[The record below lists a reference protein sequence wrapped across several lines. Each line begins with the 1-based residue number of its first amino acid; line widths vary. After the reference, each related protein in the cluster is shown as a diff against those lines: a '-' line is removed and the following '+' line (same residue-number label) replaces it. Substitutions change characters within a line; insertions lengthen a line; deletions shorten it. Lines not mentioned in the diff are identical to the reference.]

1 MIRESGRTEMDN
13 NLFKNVEKKTGVNM
27 NEVFQLAQSLQNA
40 NFQDERTV
48 RQVVKK
54 VARIAN
60 RPISKELENKI
71 VQTIIKDGKK
81 LDFNT
86 IANMVNKR

>member
-1 MIRESGRTEMDN
+1 MDS

>member
-1 MIRESGRTEMDN
+1 MDN

>member
-1 MIRESGRTEMDN
+1 MDN
-13 NLFKNVEKKTGVNM
+13 NFFKNVEKKTGVNM
-27 NEVFQLAQSLQNA
+27 NEVFQLAQSLQSA

-48 RQVVKK
+48 RQVVRR

-60 RPISKELENKI
+60 RPISRELENQL

-81 LDFNT
+81 LDFQT
-86 IANMVNKR
+86 LASMMNKK

>member
-1 MIRESGRTEMDN
+1 MDN
-13 NLFKNVEKKTGVNM
+13 NFFKNVEKKTGVNM
-27 NEVFQLAQSLQNA
+27 NEVLQLAQSLQNA

-60 RPISKELENKI
+60 RPISREMEDKL

-81 LDFNT
+81 LDFQT
-86 IANMVNKR
+86 IANMMNRK

>member
-1 MIRESGRTEMDN
+1 MDN

-60 RPISKELENKI
+60 RPISKGLENKI